1 MTVSTVVWWYGPQ
14 AGVLTT
20 NHLFPTLSL
29 LTLSPLTVDAMIA
42 SVCACTVSVV
52 ASCRLLH
59 VSARTQGLTLL
70 QYWMRHT
77 MPLNYVETRLSGAQ
91 FAASRGWVTGIDYHG
106 PTSPD
111 EVAQAMNTD
120 KDRANRAAVSV
131 DPKTGAGAGDCTNVL
146 NARVKRLCG
155 SFVGIS
161 SAESTTVQSP
171 RVARQEGCPQTVA
184 NMFVIV
190 AIAFLVRV
198 LLTARQWSARPM
210 LVRESDRHCRGVS
223 R

>member
-1 MTVSTVVWWYGPQ
+1 MSTVVWWYGPQ

-120 KDRANRAAVSV
+120 KDRANRAGVIRSHSRHRSHTHTFPAHIMLYELDMAYTVM
-131 DPKTGAGAGDCTNVL
+131 PTQNAGSCACVC
-146 NARVKRLCG
+146 RLCNRG
-155 SFVGIS
+155 TRWL
-161 SAESTTVQSP
+161 AP
-171 RVARQEGCPQTVA
+171 RRTYDAWLDTRCY
-184 NMFVIV
+184 
-190 AIAFLVRV
+190 
-198 LLTARQWSARPM
+198 
-210 LVRESDRHCRGVS
+210 
-223 R
+223 